1 MRQRIA
7 ALTMVL
13 LMVATNVYYCESADA
28 FWPFTRRKSKES
40 AAGQVSKRE
49 KRAVAAVPVGL
60 VPGNPPALY
69 WKASGQPKA
78 ALLCLHELGLHSGV
92 FDDLGKRMS
101 AQGVAVYSIDL
112 RGFGGWQEMKGP
124 EAKMDL
130 DKTLADVKGSVEY
143 IRKLQSDI
151 PVFVLGEAMGGA
163 LALQAAAQFPD
174 LIAGVISAAP
184 GGDHFK
190 TAANY
195 MTIGTKVATLRANKD
210 SGYSETLMEM
220 ATPKEDLRE
229 SFKKDS
235 DVRLDLTPRELMA
248 CQFFM
253 YKTKKFAKQIKNT
266 PVMIVHGE
274 KDGESNAEGS
284 EKVYKALS
292 TQKKQYVTVAD
303 GDHYVFEDT
312 KVSDKAFEAAISWID
327 THTAGAGP

>member
-1 MRQRIA
+1 
-7 ALTMVL
+7 
-13 LMVATNVYYCESADA
+13 
-28 FWPFTRRKSKES
+28 
-40 AAGQVSKRE
+40 
-49 KRAVAAVPVGL
+49 
-60 VPGNPPALY
+60 Y

-195 MTIGTKVATLRANKD
+195 MTIGTRVATLRANKD

-266 PVMIVHGE
+266 PVMI
-274 KDGESNAEGS
+274 
-284 EKVYKALS
+284 
-292 TQKKQYVTVAD
+292 
-303 GDHYVFEDT
+303 
-312 KVSDKAFEAAISWID
+312 
-327 THTAGAGP
+327 